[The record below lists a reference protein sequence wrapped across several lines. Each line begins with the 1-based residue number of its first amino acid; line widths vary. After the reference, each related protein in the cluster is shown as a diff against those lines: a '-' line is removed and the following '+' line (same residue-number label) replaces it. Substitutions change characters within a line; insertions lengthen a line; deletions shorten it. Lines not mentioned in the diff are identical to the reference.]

1 MESKEINQN
10 LIDIVKGAN
19 SEDPSEVLDL
29 FGKELAN
36 RIHQELETKKVD
48 LATDL
53 ITKVQLDE
61 GARLKKLGKHLK
73 KHKGK
78 YALAA
83 LGLSG
88 AIGGAKKLKGKNN
101 QSSNGGG
108 SGTVSGLGSNSKP
121 KKKRKNN
128 PKDDLGNTNATQ
140 ANLSD
145 PNQIWK
151 L

>member
-61 GARLKKLGKHLK
+61 GARLKKIGKHLK

-78 YALAA
+78 YASAVFF
-83 LGLSG
+83 G
-88 AIGGAKKLKGKNN
+88 N
-101 QSSNGGG
+101 QSSEDA
-108 SGTVSGLGSNSKP
+108 
-121 KKKRKNN
+121 R
-128 PKDDLGNTNATQ
+128 
-140 ANLSD
+140 
-145 PNQIWK
+145 
-151 L
+151 

>member
-10 LIDIVKGAN
+10 LLDIVKGAN

-73 KHKGK
+73 KHKG
-78 YALAA
+78 
-83 LGLSG
+83 
-88 AIGGAKKLKGKNN
+88 
-101 QSSNGGG
+101 
-108 SGTVSGLGSNSKP
+108 
-121 KKKRKNN
+121 
-128 PKDDLGNTNATQ
+128 
-140 ANLSD
+140 
-145 PNQIWK
+145 
-151 L
+151 